1 MGIDDSDF
9 GECFRVHYPRL
20 VRLLSPVGHDA
31 SDAVQEAFIAAL
43 ARWPT
48 IRRYDDPIGWVRR
61 VAINRMLNESRRV
74 RRRDAALVRA
84 FERDGVDPVLGGDDA
99 LERAIRA
106 LPRQQRMAIT
116 LHYLGQRS
124 VAEVAADMSVSEG
137 AVKHHLHV
145 GRTKLR
151 ERLEVVRDV

>member
-9 GECFRVHYPRL
+9 DECFRVHYSRL
-20 VRLLSPVGHDA
+20 VGLLSPVGPDA
-31 SDAVQEAFIAAL
+31 SDAVQEAFVAAL

-84 FERDGVDPVLGGDDA
+84 FEREGVDPVRGDDELA
-99 LERAIRA
+99 RAISA

-145 GRTKLR
+145 GRAKLR
-151 ERLEVVRDV
+151 QRLEVVRDV